1 MAFTKLTAEE
11 RETNLTYNESD
22 GFWMITTD
30 VQKHMTRLERL
41 GYEPVKTVYYPDGSV
56 ETKEYKLPAWGV
68 SFRKPEKITRTMTEE
83 QKEAARESIKRATAA
98 RIANKG

>member
-11 RETNLTYNESD
+11 RETNLTFNESD

-30 VQKHMTRLERL
+30 VQKHMTKLEKL

-56 ETKEYKLPAWGV
+56 ETKEYKLPAWGI
-68 SFRKPEKITRTMTEE
+68 SFRSPEKRVSHMTDE
-83 QKEAARESIKRATAA
+83 QKEAARERMKQLRASQ
-98 RIANKG
+98 IADKG